1 MTYFLAQLNIAHM
14 IAPLDDPV
22 MRDFVDNLNRI
33 NAIADRSPGFIWR
46 LQDGTGN
53 ASAIRTFGDD
63 MIVNMSVW
71 ESVEAL
77 RNYAF
82 QTAHAEIMRRRK
94 EWFVK
99 MEEEHAVLWWVPD
112 GHIPS
117 PDEASE
123 KLQLLRRKGP
133 GAEAF
138 TFADPSPKPKPET
151 TG

>member
-14 IAPLDDPV
+14 IAPLEDPI
-22 MRDFVDNLNRI
+22 MRDFVNNLNRI
-33 NAIADRSPGFIWR
+33 NALADRSPGFIWR

-53 ASAIRTFGDD
+53 VSSIRTFGDD
-63 MIVNMSVW
+63 MVVNMSVW

-82 QTAHAEIMRRRK
+82 QTAHVKIMRRKK

-117 PDEASE
+117 TKQASE
-123 KLQLLRRKGP
+123 KLQLLRRMGP
-133 GAEAF
+133 SSEAF
-138 TFADPSPKPKPET
+138 TFANPFPCPKPGN